1 MVIERAEKLFGHN
14 PIRYVD
20 GLWRLAV
27 LHAEDRRFRVLIR
40 TGIDAERLRE
50 ALTVVCDDFEAERWD
65 RPASVVTAWRSS
77 AGWRP
82 AGAWLTID
90 AAVDAAV
97 EAAVE

>member
-1 MVIERAEKLFGHN
+1 MVIERAEKLFGQN

-40 TGIDAERLRE
+40 TGIDAKRLRE

-65 RPASVVTAWRSS
+65 RPSAVTAWRSS

-82 AGAWLTID
+82 AGAWLPIDAAGD

-97 EAAVE
+97 E